1 MAYCSVYNYF
11 GEEGYSK
18 SCNELAI
25 DKSYAKRV
33 SIVKQHCMF
42 DNFWSEC
49 V

>member
-11 GEEGYSK
+11 GEEGFSK
-18 SCNELAI
+18 CCNELAI

-33 SIVKQHCMF
+33 SIVKQQY
-42 DNFWSEC
+42 